1 MCVCVYAL
9 RHTHIRTYVQ
19 HTVPDSGKKN
29 YRVVEAEKG
38 SKSSRG
44 WAGVILNTVIKL
56 TAIFKQ
62 SPEEVRQ

>member
-1 MCVCVYAL
+1 M
-9 RHTHIRTYVQ
+9 YVQ
-19 HTVPDSGKKN
+19 HTVPDRGKN

-38 SKSSRG
+38 NRSSGG
-44 WAGVILNTVIKL
+44 WAGVILNTMIRS